1 MDTSLH
7 NLADRTQFLQAPL
20 LIHGTLV
27 HAPLLLRPGR
37 GVGGPQPALHVQ

>member
-7 NLADRTQFLQAPL
+7 NSADRTQFLQAPL
-20 LIHGTLV
+20 LIHGALV

-37 GVGGPQPALHVQ
+37 GVGSPQPALHVQ